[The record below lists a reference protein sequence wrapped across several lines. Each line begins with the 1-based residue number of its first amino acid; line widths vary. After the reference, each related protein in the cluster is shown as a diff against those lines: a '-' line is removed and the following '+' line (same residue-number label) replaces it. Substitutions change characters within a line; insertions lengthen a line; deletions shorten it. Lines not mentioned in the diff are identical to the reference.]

1 MNKGMTDMFKTVRV
15 SNGHFDTYWNDVKM
29 PYTIVNG
36 SLGLSGRNTVNTYGV
51 SHAGKVNWIGS
62 LVSCKK
68 LLERKFA
75 TLQRKLDAHD

>member
-1 MNKGMTDMFKTVRV
+1 MNKGMTNMFKTVRV
-15 SNGHFDTYWNDVKM
+15 SNGQFDTYWNDVKM

-36 SLGLSGRNTVNTYGV
+36 SLGLSGRDTANMYGI
-51 SHAGKVNWIGS
+51 SHGGKVNWIGS

-68 LLERKFA
+68 LLGRKFA